1 MNFVAARLR
10 WLAAIWRY
18 LASCAGSMSMLI
30 IGICFAPVFPA
41 DAGLYLLHVDL
52 CVSSRLLDG
61 NGNTASNL
69 SDGAA
74 HKERRL
80 RQTGWLSD
88 GELNLNLRRLK
99 CAR

>member
-1 MNFVAARLR
+1 
-10 WLAAIWRY
+10 
-18 LASCAGSMSMLI
+18 MSMLI

-41 DAGLYLLHVDL
+41 DAGLYLLHVDV
-52 CVSSRLLDG
+52 CVSSGFLDG
-61 NGNTASNL
+61 NGNTVRKL

-80 RQTGWLSD
+80 RQTVYLSD
-88 GELNLNLRRLK
+88 GELSLNLNFRRLK